1 MDCQLDLLRKGTTTM
16 TNLHRSLVILSGILF
31 VTACQDSPTA
41 PTDLTPSLPAPRF
54 AIVPDPT
61 LVTFNSASCSLT
73 DASTGAV
80 SCSWDIS
87 NPNEVNLNLFTEAI
101 LEASYDCVNPHNGR
115 IASSQVRELLAI
127 RPAFDSAASITG
139 SNVALPLPVLPTFYE
154 GSQKKLNACKGN
166 TVVQGLTWRLA
177 YWDVLVASTEGTTA
191 RQSCFGS
198 DDRFGCFTP

>member
-1 MDCQLDLLRKGTTTM
+1 M
-16 TNLHRSLVILSGILF
+16 TNLQRSLVILSGILF
-31 VTACQDSPTA
+31 ATGCQDSPTA
-41 PTDLTPSLPAPRF
+41 PTNF
-54 AIVPDPT
+54 ASPHSALGIAIAPDPT
-61 LVTFNSASCSLT
+61 LVTFNSASCTLT

-87 NPNEVNLNLFTEAI
+87 NPNQTHLNLFTEAI

-115 IASSQVRELLAI
+115 IASSQVRDLLAI
-127 RPAFDSAASITG
+127 RPTADSVASITG

-166 TVVQGLTWRLA
+166 TVVQDLTWRLA
-177 YWDVLVASTEGTTA
+177 YWDVLVASTEGTAA

-198 DDRFGCFTP
+198 DNRFGCFTL